1 MELTWLG
8 HSCFRL
14 RGKDAT
20 VITDPPAPSTGY
32 STGRLSADIVT
43 VSHQHPGH
51 SHVSAVSGNPK
62 VVDGPGEYEIKQT
75 LISGVQ
81 TYHDNER
88 GKRLG
93 RNTVYLITL
102 DDIHICHL
110 GDLGDTLESRAQEAL
125 DGCDVLLVPVG
136 GGNALNAERAA
147 QVIAQLE
154 PKIVIPMH
162 YATSAYKGTPNEPPL
177 EGVERFCREMG
188 VEPPEPV
195 ARLTITQASLPAA
208 TQIVLLTYRG

>member
-20 VITDPPAPSTGY
+20 VLTDPPAPSTGY
-32 STGRLSADIVT
+32 SIGRISADIIT
-43 VSHQHPGH
+43 VSHKHPGH
-51 SHVSAVSGNPK
+51 SHVGGIGGDPK
-62 VVDGPGEYEIKQT
+62 VVDGPGEYEIKQV

-93 RNTVYLITL
+93 RNTAYLITL
-102 DDIHICHL
+102 DDIHFCHL
-110 GDLGDTLESRAQEAL
+110 GDLGDKLDSRAEEAL
-125 DGCDVLLVPVG
+125 EGCDVLMIPVG
-136 GGNALNAERAA
+136 GGNALTAEQAA
-147 QVIAQLE
+147 QVVAQLS
-154 PKIVIPMH
+154 PRLIIPMH
-162 YATSAYKGTPNEPPL
+162 YATPAYKPAGPPL
-177 EGVERFCREMG
+177 AGVELFCKEMG

-195 ARLTITQASLPAA
+195 AKLSITTSSLPAE
-208 TQIVLLTYRG
+208 TQIALLSYRG